1 MIVNSK
7 IFKTYDIRALY
18 PQEINEEVFP
28 DIIKGIYTFFTRRLK
43 KDVLM
48 AGLSHDMRISSP
60 ALYEIAKN
68 TLVALGATVYELGL
82 VSTPTY
88 YFALLEK
95 KLDVGIQISASH
107 NPKEYNGVKF
117 AYREGT
123 EIRKI
128 SSLSGMNEVKTITLA
143 QDFVSPKEG
152 GKAVIVSD
160 ILDREV

>member
-60 ALYEIAKN
+60 TENN
-68 TLVALGATVYELGL
+68 TCNPLSFLCIPNYLRFATL
-82 VSTPTY
+82 
-88 YFALLEK
+88 
-95 KLDVGIQISASH
+95 
-107 NPKEYNGVKF
+107 N
-117 AYREGT
+117 
-123 EIRKI
+123 
-128 SSLSGMNEVKTITLA
+128 
-143 QDFVSPKEG
+143 
-152 GKAVIVSD
+152 
-160 ILDREV
+160 